1 MTKLFIKLK
10 KRYENYL
17 IQKAIKKANKYFQAT
32 GMKFLVIWYK
42 NKPLVKSKQE
52 LRKLIK
58 QGYFKKGLTIQK
70 IEKMALYSTR

>member
-1 MTKLFIKLK
+1 MVTLFIKLK

-17 IQKAIKKANKYFQAT
+17 VQKAIKKANKYFQAT
-32 GMKFLVIWYK
+32 GNRFLVVWYDG
-42 NKPLVKSKQE
+42 KPLVKSKQE

-70 IEKMALYSTR
+70 IEKTALYSTR